1 MHSLFSRSRTNS
13 TPKKPQ
19 VDEFGAISSPSSKK
33 SKKKQANLPP
43 PPEPQLPDNSFLPTH
58 LDRPRDEFGGFQPP
72 KDYDYGYLSYE
83 RHVVLGIQDVARL
96 VEVLTHELVTR
107 GGITTPFIFSSSALD
122 ISPSAVKRLI
132 SLFLETCKSGVPL
145 GKADKRWREEARF
158 AGPHDLGMCLRWG
171 LARAMR
177 IQGGQE
183 VRGLLPWDMYRQFK
197 ETEAATGYS
206 PSHFS
211 TILDDLI
218 PPLRSVILTIFSLL
232 TRLTANSASS
242 GHTPPTLSTLFGPLF
257 FGLGPQLR
265 LQTFQGSYTQY
276 LEAANA
282 TEHLI
287 LAFIRWQDFPTG
299 RPGTATSAVDFGGD
313 LQARDLANN
322 ASFGTLGVPTRLK
335 EWIKGYPSMLNNISF
350 SSTRNGH
357 PQARRGARTVR
368 VVSVRRNVRVYSA
381 DLVKSGASW
390 GYVPP
395 SARLNP
401 NSFNALASSKE
412 WQRITPP
419 GMKLP
424 PRYSESYKK
433 RMNMHSSVVPEFGPG
448 PSSSATSSPTSIS
461 TTPSFTSTMSS
472 ATSLDSMN
480 ISLGSREGEDRF
492 RSLTDLKWGEFES
505 MGFGGL
511 GADGEAERKLQ
522 FDLTES
528 ARMSRSEKRATL
540 SWTDFSSAGF
550 SRADDPLSTT
560 LQFSTPIVSSMSSW
574 SVREAELTK
583 KLRKAQ
589 QQSNKNMP
597 AFDWDT
603 EPILGGEEVVE
614 EGFVD
619 VFCDLVC
626 GSGWLEVELER
637 AASESFSPVSGATTR
652 EGDWSLLDQECNWA
666 LVEFRSLPHSR
677 SPATDSSPLSTS
689 LSSSTQSSSL
699 DPRSAATL
707 ILFEEFIPLEYRQKL
722 RAALGSSSR
731 RRLPSLFSSAS
742 QATIPSPSKNKQW
755 KTTPS
760 VANGRGYAAPLTPSR
775 HDAEFDSMLRGGSVT
790 KVISLSGGG
799 ARSITTSPLPVSLS
813 DRSSTPRPQGI
824 PQLYTRDEARD
835 GESPPPPPPSS
846 AKKSRFKF
854 PTGLPVSPLPAKK
867 GTYPPAEYSSVEFE
881 TRLASYSDEERNSG
895 GDGVTDEAEKQK
907 RRQSR
912 DDAWVDILVATH
924 NRRMGGQE
932 AEIRAPGER
941 RRRVGPDPELASLE
955 VAQVLASVQ
964 QERSMSPL
972 SDDELERRF
981 GAKEGE
987 APVSQPISVFESL
1000 QDADVDEIQTV
1011 PRTRETLVESIDD
1024 RDTLEYASSL
1034 DAEPV
1039 MEPVM
1044 DPTPEEVV
1052 LPPRKGLGYFDLH
1065 PDRRPALNSPE
1076 DDEDPR
1082 HRLAYMDSDD
1092 EGGNDNE
1099 PVTLPQAAEV
1109 LLQPVAPLRP
1119 LPKVPPVQAVSP
1131 VASPAVSP
1139 LNPKPKPAQSEI
1151 PTNIKV
1157 EQANL
1162 AQRDPSRSK
1171 VELPRIPTASP
1182 VTNDQHHGN
1191 GISNG
1196 HATEVVA
1203 DKAPLGTKTAALIEM
1218 YRERERSVS
1227 PNPST
1232 LPPAPISAPVIQPPS
1247 RLPVPVRAPVLAKDT
1262 VPAAIPTTIL
1272 APQQIAAPAHVPV
1285 DLSPVEPPRVVI
1297 EETGRASPARYVHG
1311 APLHNVM
1318 EEEEEE
1324 DA

>member
-72 KDYDYGYLSYE
+72 KDHDYGYLSYE

-132 SLFLETCKSGVPL
+132 SLFLETCKPGVPFD
-145 GKADKRWREEARF
+145 KADKRWREEARF

-171 LARAMR
+171 LARVMR

-197 ETEAATGYS
+197 ETEAASGYS

-218 PPLRSVILTIFSLL
+218 PPLRSVILTTFSLL
-232 TRLTANSASS
+232 TRLTANSTSS

-299 RPGTATSAVDFGGD
+299 RPGTANSTVDFGSD

-350 SSTRNGH
+350 SSARNGH

-381 DLVKSGASW
+381 DLVKSGAAW

-433 RMNMHSSVVPEFGPG
+433 RMNMHSNVVPEFGPG
-448 PSSSATSSPTSIS
+448 PSASATSSPTSIS
-461 TTPSFTSTMSS
+461 TTPSFASTMSS
-472 ATSLDSMN
+472 ATSMDSLN
-480 ISLGSREGEDRF
+480 VSLGSREGEDRF

-511 GADGEAERKLQ
+511 GADGEAESKLQ

-528 ARMSRSEKRATL
+528 ARLSRSEKRATL

-574 SVREAELTK
+574 SSREAELTK

-637 AASESFSPVSGATTR
+637 TAS
-652 EGDWSLLDQECNWA
+652 DLLDRECNWA

-677 SPATDSSPLSTS
+677 SPASDSSPLSTS
-689 LSSSTQSSSL
+689 LSSSTQSSSF
-699 DPRSAATL
+699 DPRSAATM

-742 QATIPSPSKNKQW
+742 QATVSSPSKSKQW
-755 KTTPS
+755 KTASST
-760 VANGRGYAAPLTPSR
+760 ANGRGYAGPLTPSR
-775 HDAEFDSMLRGGSVT
+775 HDAEFDTMLRGGSVT

-799 ARSITTSPLPVSLS
+799 ARTITTSPLPVSS
-813 DRSSTPRPQGI
+813 NDRSSTPRPQGI

-854 PTGLPVSPLPAKK
+854 STGLPVSPHPAKK

-895 GDGVTDEAEKQK
+895 GDGVADEAEKQK

-932 AEIRAPGER
+932 AEMRAPGER

-981 GAKEGE
+981 GATEE
-987 APVSQPISVFESL
+987 APVSQPVSVFDSL

-1011 PRTRETLVESIDD
+1011 PRTRGGLVESVDD

-1034 DAEPV
+1034 GA
-1039 MEPVM
+1039 EPVM

-1052 LPPRKGLGYFDLH
+1052 LPPRRGLGYFDLH

-1099 PVTLPQAAEV
+1099 PVTPPQPVEV
-1109 LLQPVAPLRP
+1109 SLQPVAPLRP
-1119 LPKVPPVQAVSP
+1119 LPKVPPVRAVSP

-1139 LNPKPKPAQSEI
+1139 LVPKPKSEIPTSVKIEQPKPAQ
-1151 PTNIKV
+1151 
-1157 EQANL
+1157 
-1162 AQRDPSRSK
+1162 RDHSPAK
-1171 VELPRIPTASP
+1171 ADLPRIPSIPTASP
-1182 VTNDQHHGN
+1182 IANGHHQGN

-1196 HATEVVA
+1196 HVAEV
-1203 DKAPLGTKTAALIEM
+1203 DKAPLGAKTAALIEM

-1227 PNPST
+1227 PKPST
-1232 LPPAPISAPVIQPPS
+1232 LPPTPIAPPVLQTPS
-1247 RLPVPVRAPVLAKDT
+1247 RLPVPVRAPLLTKDT
-1262 VPAAIPTTIL
+1262 VPAAAPIL
-1272 APQQIAAPAHVPV
+1272 APQQIAIPAHVPVTAV

>member
-72 KDYDYGYLSYE
+72 KDHDYGYLSYE

-132 SLFLETCKSGVPL
+132 SLFLETCKPGVSFD
-145 GKADKRWREEARF
+145 KADKRWREEARF

-171 LARAMR
+171 LARVMR

-197 ETEAATGYS
+197 ETEAASGYS

-218 PPLRSVILTIFSLL
+218 PPLRSVILTTFSLL
-232 TRLTANSASS
+232 TRLTANSTSS

-299 RPGTATSAVDFGGD
+299 RPGTANSTVDFGSD

-350 SSTRNGH
+350 SSARNGH

-381 DLVKSGASW
+381 DLVKSGAAW

-433 RMNMHSSVVPEFGPG
+433 RMNMHSNVVPEFGPN
-448 PSSSATSSPTSIS
+448 PSASATSSPTSIS
-461 TTPSFTSTMSS
+461 TTPSFASTMSS
-472 ATSLDSMN
+472 ATSMDSLN
-480 ISLGSREGEDRF
+480 VSLGSREGEDRF

-528 ARMSRSEKRATL
+528 ARLSRSEKRATL

-574 SVREAELTK
+574 SSREAELTK

-637 AASESFSPVSGATTR
+637 TAS
-652 EGDWSLLDQECNWA
+652 DLLDRECNWA

-677 SPATDSSPLSTS
+677 SPASDSSPLSTS
-689 LSSSTQSSSL
+689 LSSSTQSSSF
-699 DPRSAATL
+699 DPRSAATM

-742 QATIPSPSKNKQW
+742 QATVSSPSKSKQW
-755 KTTPS
+755 KTASST
-760 VANGRGYAAPLTPSR
+760 ANGRGYAGPLTPSR
-775 HDAEFDSMLRGGSVT
+775 HDAEFDTMLRGGSVT

-799 ARSITTSPLPVSLS
+799 ARTITTSPLPVSS
-813 DRSSTPRPQGI
+813 NDRSSTPRPQGI

-854 PTGLPVSPLPAKK
+854 STGLPVSPHPAKK

-895 GDGVTDEAEKQK
+895 GDGVADEAEKQR

-932 AEIRAPGER
+932 AEMRAPGER

-981 GAKEGE
+981 GATQE
-987 APVSQPISVFESL
+987 APVSQPVSVFDSL

-1011 PRTRETLVESIDD
+1011 PRTRGGLVESVDD

-1034 DAEPV
+1034 GAEPV

-1052 LPPRKGLGYFDLH
+1052 LPPRRGLGYFDLH

-1099 PVTLPQAAEV
+1099 PVTPPQPVEV
-1109 LLQPVAPLRP
+1109 SLQPVAPLRP
-1119 LPKVPPVQAVSP
+1119 LPKVPPVRAVSP

-1139 LNPKPKPAQSEI
+1139 LVPKPKSEIPTTVKIEQPKPAQ
-1151 PTNIKV
+1151 
-1157 EQANL
+1157 
-1162 AQRDPSRSK
+1162 RDHSPAK
-1171 VELPRIPTASP
+1171 ADLPRIPSIPTASP
-1182 VTNDQHHGN
+1182 IANGHHQGN

-1196 HATEVVA
+1196 HVAEVVA
-1203 DKAPLGTKTAALIEM
+1203 DKAPLGAKTAALIEM

-1227 PNPST
+1227 PKPST
-1232 LPPAPISAPVIQPPS
+1232 LPPTPIAPPVLQTPS
-1247 RLPVPVRAPVLAKDT
+1247 RLPVPVRAPLLTKDT
-1262 VPAAIPTTIL
+1262 VPAAAPIL
-1272 APQQIAAPAHVPV
+1272 APQQIAIPAHVPVTAV